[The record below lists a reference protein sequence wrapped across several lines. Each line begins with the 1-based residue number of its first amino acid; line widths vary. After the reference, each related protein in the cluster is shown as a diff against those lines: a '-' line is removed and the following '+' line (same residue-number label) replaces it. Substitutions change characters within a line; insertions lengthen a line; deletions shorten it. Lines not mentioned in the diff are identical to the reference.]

1 MGLKNV
7 DKANYLTHFRLDSVE
22 PDLYTFG
29 SKERLLTIFLQITKG
44 LEGRVFLI
52 AIKTMRMNEI
62 FISENAFFIGGI
74 IDKSSGFCCGSKTAL
89 DIHVHEYRSYEDAYK
104 VALSMK
110 EDSPLCYDSENVRV
124 LTQKKIANS
133 ERLIEELSSI
143 SKISENADIIKS
155 KSRELIESIRVLFNN
170 DSDALK
176 WLGELAE
183 KDENMQSFDMPDEIR
198 YDSIVDDWLDTF
210 NQKHPMDN

>member
-1 MGLKNV
+1 
-7 DKANYLTHFRLDSVE
+7 
-22 PDLYTFG
+22 
-29 SKERLLTIFLQITKG
+29 
-44 LEGRVFLI
+44 
-52 AIKTMRMNEI
+52 MNEI

-133 ERLIEELSSI
+133 ERLIEETFFNI
-143 SKISENADIIKS
+143 KDIGKCRYY
-155 KSRELIESIRVLFNN
+155 KKQKQRANESIRVLFNN

-183 KDENMQSFDMPDEIR
+183 KTKICNLLICR
-198 YDSIVDDWLDTF
+198 TNSI
-210 NQKHPMDN
+210 